1 MVIDE
6 QLITIYQLLPQTMR
20 RILFW
25 VGVALSALFLY
36 LALRGL
42 KLDEFWRDLG
52 QTNLLWLIPAIAVY
66 FASVAVRAWRWGYML
81 RPFKQIALG
90 RMYATV
96 CIGYMGNNIYP
107 ARIGEIVRAYT
118 LQRSEGVPIATS
130 LATVFMERLMDGIV
144 MVGFVL
150 VALPSVPNMN
160 DTVRSIVT
168 LASVVF
174 VIGAVVFFGL
184 ALAPKLAEQTAGAI
198 VRRVLPVKVQGVV
211 MGFVQ
216 KFVAGAQCLRSPSDL
231 LILFLTT
238 LVIWLMETV
247 KYWLIWHGFSA
258 NPNYRELPFIDFMLF
273 NGVANLST
281 IVPSGPGYIGTYEA
295 AGVAIFGA
303 LGIPQGLAVAYTLVM
318 HIALWLPVTLLGGY
332 FMLRE
337 GLRWTDLRTAQAAA
351 GR

>member
-1 MVIDE
+1 
-6 QLITIYQLLPQTMR
+6 MR
-20 RILFW
+20 RLPFW
-25 VGVALSALFLY
+25 LGVALSALCLY

-42 KLDEFWRDLG
+42 RLDEFWRDLQ

-81 RPFKQIALG
+81 RPFKKLSLG

-107 ARIGEIVRAYT
+107 ARIGEIVRAYS
-118 LQRSEGVPIATS
+118 LNRSEGVPVGTS
-130 LATVFMERLMDGIV
+130 LATVFMERLIDGIV

-160 DTVRSIVT
+160 DTVRTIVT
-168 LASVVF
+168 LASAVF
-174 VIGAVVFFGL
+174 VIGAAVFFGL
-184 ALAPKLAEQTAGAI
+184 ALAPKLAEQIAGAI
-198 VRRVLPVKVQGVV
+198 VRKVLPARFQDLV

-216 KFVAGAQCLRSPSDL
+216 KFVDGAQCLRRPTDL
-231 LILFLTT
+231 LILFVTT
-238 LVIWLMETV
+238 IVIWLMETV

-258 NPNYRELPFIDFMLF
+258 NAGYRDLPFIDFMLF

-281 IVPSGPGYIGTYEA
+281 IIPSGPGYIGTYEA
-295 AGVAIFGA
+295 AGVAIFSA
-303 LGIPQGLAVAYTLVM
+303 LGIDQSLAVAYTLVM
-318 HIALWLPVTLLGGY
+318 HIALWLPVTLLGGF

-337 GLRWTDLRTAQAAA
+337 GLRWTDLGALSKERRALSE
-351 GR
+351 GS

>member
-1 MVIDE
+1 
-6 QLITIYQLLPQTMR
+6 MR
-20 RILFW
+20 SLLFW
-25 VGVALSALFLY
+25 LGVVLSALCLY

-42 KLDEFWRDLG
+42 KLDEFWRDLQ
-52 QTNLLWLIPAIAVY
+52 QTHLLWLVPAIAVY
-66 FASVAVRAWRWGYML
+66 FASVAIRAWRWGYML
-81 RPFKQIALG
+81 RPFKKIGLG

-118 LQRSEGVPIATS
+118 LQRSEGVPVATS

-160 DTVRSIVT
+160 DTVRSIVA

-174 VIGAVVFFGL
+174 VIGAAVFFGL
-184 ALAPKLAEQTAGAI
+184 ALAPKLAESMAGAMA
-198 VRRVLPVKVQGVV
+198 RKVLPAKAQGLV

-216 KFVAGAQCLRSPSDL
+216 KFVAGAQCLRSPTDL
-231 LILFLTT
+231 LVLFTST
-238 LVIWLMETV
+238 IVIWLMETV

-258 NPNYRELPFIDFMLF
+258 NPGYRELPFVDFMLF

-281 IVPSGPGYIGTYEA
+281 IIPSGPGYIGTYEA

-303 LGIPQGLAVAYTLVM
+303 IGIEQSLAVAYTLVM
-318 HIALWLPVTLLGGY
+318 HIALWLPVTLLGGL

-337 GLRWTDLRTAQAAA
+337 GLRWTDLRTAQAVAA
-351 GR
+351 K

>member
-1 MVIDE
+1 
-6 QLITIYQLLPQTMR
+6 MR
-20 RILFW
+20 RLLFW

-52 QTNLLWLIPAIAVY
+52 QTNLLWLIPAIAIY
-66 FASVAVRAWRWGYML
+66 FLSIVVRAWRWGYML
-81 RPFKQIALG
+81 WPFKRIGLG

-118 LQRSEGVPIATS
+118 LQRSEGVPVATS

-150 VALPSVPNMN
+150 IALPSVPNMN

-174 VIGAVVFFGL
+174 VIGAVVFFAL
-184 ALAPKLAEQTAGAI
+184 ALAPKWAEQMAGAI
-198 VRRVLPVKVQGVV
+198 VRRVLPAKVQGVV

-216 KFVAGAQCLRSPSDL
+216 KFVAGAQCLRRPSDL
-231 LILFLTT
+231 LLLFLSTV
-238 LVIWLMETV
+238 VIWLMETV

-258 NPNYRELPFIDFMLF
+258 NAGYRELPFIDFMLF

-281 IVPSGPGYIGTYEA
+281 IIPSGPGYIGTYEA

-303 LGIPQGLAVAYTLVM
+303 LGIAQGLAVAYTLVM
-318 HIALWLPVTLLGGY
+318 HIALWLPVTLLGGF

-337 GLRWTDLRTAQAAA
+337 GLRWTDLRAISNKPKAISESS
-351 GR
+351 